1 LSGIEKI
8 LGKIMEMRE
17 LNVFN
22 DRTIIPIKGTYFPIK
37 GIFLLFF
44 DKLVLS

>member
-1 LSGIEKI
+1 LSDIEKI

-17 LNVFN
+17 LKARQSVVG
-22 DRTIIPIKGTYFPIK
+22 IPLKGNYIPIK

-44 DKLVLS
+44 DKLFLS

>member
-1 LSGIEKI
+1 
-8 LGKIMEMRE
+8 MEMRE
-17 LNVFN
+17 LV
-22 DRTIIPIKGTYFPIK
+22 RIPMHLPMPMKGNYFPIK

>member
-17 LNVFN
+17 LN
-22 DRTIIPIKGTYFPIK
+22 TKLAAMGIPLKGN
-37 GIFLLFF
+37 
-44 DKLVLS
+44 